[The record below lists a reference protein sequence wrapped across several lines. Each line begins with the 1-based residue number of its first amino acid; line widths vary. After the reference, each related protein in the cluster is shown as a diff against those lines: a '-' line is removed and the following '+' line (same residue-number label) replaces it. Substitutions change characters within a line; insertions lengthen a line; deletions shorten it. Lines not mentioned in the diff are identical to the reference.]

1 MEKHQMIQHHPAG
14 QQNGP
19 VQLQSVTI
27 DSFQDF
33 FFFQGAII
41 YKILLLLGGFF
52 RRP

>member
-1 MEKHQMIQHHPAG
+1 MEKHQMIQHHPAE

-33 FFFQGAII
+33 FFQPAII